1 MTILFFTILSF
12 VRLFIFSEQNAFI
25 IIIMRMLSIYLI
37 TPQRALEDNAVEQ
50 MDEYWKGMIDYIV
63 SGSQQWFSLTF
74 TYFYS
79 RLHFYDSFSSFISG
93 NFFFLFEKIFQEC
106 AKYSNKYYL

>member
-12 VRLFIFSEQNAFI
+12 VGLFIFSEQNTFI
-25 IIIMRMLSIYLI
+25 IIIMRLLSIHLI
-37 TPQRALEDNAVEQ
+37 TPQRTLEDNAVEQ
-50 MDEYWKGMIDYIV
+50 IDEYWKGMIDYMV

-93 NFFFLFEKIFQEC
+93 NF
-106 AKYSNKYYL
+106 YLPI